1 MIIVPEMIGTVVGIY
16 NGKVFNQVEIK
27 VYALLTSFVILM
39 SPFSPKWLDTTLA
52 SSPSP
57 TSPPSTVVLVSVPL
71 VLPSSFLLSKQQTV
85 LLSDV
90 YFT

>member
-27 VYALLTSFVILM
+27 VSCLLIGGVVLM
-39 SPFSPKWLDTTLA
+39 SLFSLKWLDTTSA

-57 TSPPSTVVLVSVPL
+57 TSPPSTVVPVLVPL
-71 VLPSSFLLSKQQTV
+71 VPPSSFLLSKHEAM

-90 YFT
+90 YVT